1 MRAVAAMATAAT
13 SPVEP
18 SSRPRWPTGLGGAQ
32 ATGLGGGGRGAHSEL
47 EGVVGEL
54 GEDQSATNLAAAI
67 RGSDE
72 GDDGG
77 GDAAV
82 LLASSISTR
91 RRSRGR
97 RCSWTAARDGAVAM
111 VAVAHGDV
119 LRWRSGAGE
128 KTSRGEE
135 RARERVR
142 RGHGARWSSLGWTA
156 PRGRGA
162 GRQERGV
169 HARARRAL
177 LRLLL
182 ARRRMTGLASWAGPG
197 RTVLGH
203 HRSWP
208 KVRSR

>member
-1 MRAVAAMATAAT
+1 MA
-13 SPVEP
+13 EP
-18 SSRPRWPTGLGGAQ
+18 SSRPRWPTGLGGAR

-72 GDDGG
+72 GNDGG

-82 LLASSISTR
+82 LLASSSSTR

-142 RGHGARWSSLGWTA
+142 RGQGARWSSLGWTA
-156 PRGRGA
+156 PRRERRQQAAAWRACTLAVLPFAAASWRGR
-162 GRQERGV
+162 
-169 HARARRAL
+169 
-177 LRLLL
+177 RL
-182 ARRRMTGLASWAGPG
+182 ATASWAGPLLG
-197 RTVLGH
+197 RGGAPGKRQVSVFLF
-203 HRSWP
+203 P
-208 KVRSR
+208 VFFFYF